1 MGAWYRV
8 IKTVK
13 GHRYVYEQ
21 RTWRQGGHVRTENR
35 YIGPA
40 AAETQAGIGAGPVI
54 TTPSLRYHGSR
65 TGLAGPPQ
73 ASGEGT
79 FGPGFYLTSQSRAGD
94 YARYDA
100 KTAAGLAAW
109 GNKQPP
115 PQHDGVVYAC
125 DVSGLCI
132 KPMSWDGYYALME
145 KLLGLAPGEGIPTPA
160 NKVLMT
166 QLLAGQGYDGIQI
179 LDDDRQET
187 VIFPASL
194 AKISLVPDEAHA
206 RQSVWTANRPSGVRM
221 RTQAVGMPQTMT

>member
-13 GHRYVYEQ
+13 GHRYLYEQ

-40 AAETQAGIGAGPVI
+40 AAKAQAGIGDDPAPVI

-65 TGLAGPPQ
+65 AGLTGPPR
-73 ASGEGT
+73 ASEAGT
-79 FGPGFYLTSQSRAGD
+79 FGPGFYLTSESRAGD
-94 YARYDA
+94 YAQYDA
-100 KTAAGLAAW
+100 GIAADLPLSG
-109 GNKQPP
+109 GVREP

-125 DVSGLCI
+125 DVSGLNI

-145 KLLGLAPGEGIPTPA
+145 RLLGLPAGEGVPTPT
-160 NKVLMT
+160 NKKRMT
-166 QLLAGQGYDGIQI
+166 QLLTEQGYDGIQI
-179 LDDDRQET
+179 LDDHRQET

-194 AKISLVPDEAHA
+194 ANVTLTPVIT
-206 RQSVWTANRPSGVRM
+206 TAPG
-221 RTQAVGMPQTMT
+221 T

>member
-1 MGAWYRV
+1 MLP
-8 IKTVK
+8 
-13 GHRYVYEQ
+13 
-21 RTWRQGGHVRTENR
+21 
-35 YIGPA
+35 PA
-40 AAETQAGIGAGPVI
+40 AIRHPLPLHPAFAI
-54 TTPSLRYHGSR
+54 TAPARAWPDR
-65 TGLAGPPQ
+65 PQ

-79 FGPGFYLTSQSRAGD
+79 FGPGFYLTSESRAGD

-100 KTAAGLAAW
+100 KIAADPAAW

-125 DVSGLCI
+125 DVSGLRI

-179 LDDDRQET
+179 LDDQPAGDGDLPCIPRQDQPRAGYHYRCGQ
-187 VIFPASL
+187 VIYQP
-194 AKISLVPDEAHA
+194 
-206 RQSVWTANRPSGVRM
+206 
-221 RTQAVGMPQTMT
+221 